1 MTYSTDKTIGTC
13 KRSDRRPA
21 KADPELF
28 HADKRPTSHFIA
40 NAANNEDYRRFQA
53 QTSYP
58 AQRPVPHGAEFQ
70 PWRCRGV
77 ANVFA
82 KPQNAKF
89 AGLACVLRY
98 FNHFCKSPV
107 IIDAICQSQQY
118 SFFP

>member
-1 MTYSTDKTIGTC
+1 LVNSQLFLLMREQEHCLNSN
-13 KRSDRRPA
+13 DRCSA

-53 QTSYP
+53 QTSYL
-58 AQRPVPHGAEFQ
+58 AQRPVPYEAAFR

-82 KPQNAKF
+82 KPQNAEF
-89 AGLACVLRY
+89 VGLACFLRY
-98 FNHFCKSPV
+98 FKHFCKSP
-107 IIDAICQSQQY
+107 DLK
-118 SFFP
+118 